1 MPSSGTV
8 DLAIGLVFVFG
19 VTAALSSAVTEMI
32 ARFLGLRGAY
42 LLSGLRELVDSGN
55 QILDLTKVKTDYT
68 DMRSMIQNRMQP
80 PDPQQTGEAQAQS
93 EPAPGSTAQA
103 ESAPGN
109 QPDQAETTPAGGTAQ
124 SQATPASGTAQGEAP
139 SASNTAQ
146 AQAPPAANTA
156 QAQAPPATAALLGG
170 PILGSQGM
178 AGQISDRNLVL
189 APTKQPNRPAKLT
202 APAGSRNPW
211 GMWRDRRS
219 LPSYIAARS
228 FSDAVIDLV
237 VPNAADETTM
247 PAIHRSVNALPDG
260 WPLKPS
266 LLALLKDAGDDVV
279 RFRAAVEHWYSDHMD
294 RVSGW
299 YKRYVAKITLVV
311 GAVLVV
317 LFNVN
322 TLTIGR
328 TLFSDSTVNSAVST
342 VAANTTNCSGNE
354 RACLSD
360 LQARLSAASTA
371 GLPIGWGT
379 VRDCAPPATP
389 CNWLDDRGIF
399 SRHGSSGWQLVLVLA
414 GFLISI
420 IAMVPGAQFWF
431 GLLTK
436 VGSFRATGPRPQP
449 PATLL

>member
-19 VTAALSSAVTEMI
+19 VTAALSSAVTELI

-55 QILDLTKVKTDYT
+55 QVLDLTRVKTDYT
-68 DMRSMIQNRMQP
+68 DMRAMIGNRMQAPEARPTDGAP
-80 PDPQQTGEAQAQS
+80 P
-93 EPAPGSTAQA
+93 
-103 ESAPGN
+103 
-109 QPDQAETTPAGGTAQ
+109 
-124 SQATPASGTAQGEAP
+124 
-139 SASNTAQ
+139 ASNTAQ
-146 AQAPPAANTA
+146 APTDGAPPASNTA
-156 QAQAPPATAALLGG
+156 QAPAPPASNTAQAPTPPATAALLGG

-219 LPSYIAARS
+219 LPSYIPARS

-237 VPNAADETTM
+237 VPDTADETTM
-247 PAIHRSVNALPDG
+247 PAIHRSVNALPDA

-342 VAANTTNCSGNE
+342 VAANTTNCASDE
-354 RACLSD
+354 QACLSD

-371 GLPIGWGT
+371 GLPIGWST
-379 VRDCAPPATP
+379 VRDCVPPDTR
-389 CNWLDDRGIF
+389 CNWLDERGVF

-414 GFLISI
+414 GFLISM

-436 VGSFRATGPRPQP
+436 VGSFRATGPRPKP
-449 PATLL
+449 PASLL

>member
-68 DMRSMIQNRMQP
+68 DMRSMIQNRMSP
-80 PDPQQTGEAQAQS
+80 PEAS
-93 EPAPGSTAQA
+93 TTDGAPPVT
-103 ESAPGN
+103 
-109 QPDQAETTPAGGTAQ
+109 
-124 SQATPASGTAQGEAP
+124 
-139 SASNTAQ
+139 NTAQ
-146 AQAPPAANTA
+146 AQTPPVTNTA
-156 QAQAPPATAALLGG
+156 QAQTPPVTNTAQAQTPPATAALLGG

-178 AGQISDRNLVL
+178 AGQISNRNLVL

-219 LPSYIAARS
+219 LPSYITARS

-237 VPNAADETTM
+237 VPDTADETTM
-247 PAIHRSVNALPDG
+247 PTIHRSVNALPDG

-279 RFRAAVEHWYSDHMD
+279 RFRAGVEHWYSDHMD

-299 YKRYVAKITLVV
+299 YKRYVARITLLV

-317 LFNVN
+317 AFNVN

-342 VAANTTNCSGNE
+342 VAANATNCSSDE
-354 RACLSD
+354 QSCLSD

-379 VRDCAPPATP
+379 VRDCVPPDTR
-389 CNWLDDRGIF
+389 CNWLDERGVF
-399 SRHGSSGWQLVLVLA
+399 SRHGSSAWELLLVLA
-414 GFLISI
+414 GFLISM

-436 VGSFRATGPRPQP
+436 VGSFRSTGPRPKP

>member
-1 MPSSGTV
+1 MLSSGTV

-19 VTAALSSAVTEMI
+19 VTAALSSAVTELI
-32 ARFLGLRGAY
+32 ARFVGLRGAY
-42 LLSGLRELVDSGN
+42 LLSGLHELVDSGN
-55 QILDLTKVKTDYT
+55 QILDLTRVKTDYA
-68 DMRSMIQNRMQP
+68 DMRAMIQTRMQTP
-80 PDPQQTGEAQAQS
+80 EAPSTDGAR
-93 EPAPGSTAQA
+93 AATGSTAQDETPTA
-103 ESAPGN
+103 TGHTQDEITPGS
-109 QPDQAETTPAGGTAQ
+109 TTT
-124 SQATPASGTAQGEAP
+124 
-139 SASNTAQ
+139 Q
-146 AQAPPAANTA
+146 AQAPPATNTT

-178 AGQISDRNLVL
+178 AGQISDRNLML
-189 APTKQPNRPAKLT
+189 SPTKPNYPAKLT
-202 APAGSRNPW
+202 APAARRNPW
-211 GMWRDRRS
+211 GMWRDRRT
-219 LPSYIAARS
+219 LPSYIPARS

-237 VPNAADETTM
+237 VPDTADQTTM
-247 PAIHRSVNALPDG
+247 DTIHRSVNALPDV

-279 RFRAAVEHWYSDHMD
+279 RFRGAVEHWYEDHMD
-294 RVSGW
+294 RVTGW
-299 YKRYVAKITLVV
+299 YKRYVARITLLV

-317 LFNVN
+317 AFNVN

-342 VAANTTNCSGNE
+342 VAANATNCSSDE
-354 RACLSD
+354 QSCLSD

-379 VRDCAPPATP
+379 VRDCVPPDTR
-389 CNWLDDRGIF
+389 CNWLDERGVF
-399 SRHGSSGWQLVLVLA
+399 SRHGSSAWELLLVLA
-414 GFLISI
+414 GFLISM

-436 VGSFRATGPRPQP
+436 VGSFRSTGPRPKP

>member
-1 MPSSGTV
+1 MPISGTV

-19 VTAALSSAVTEMI
+19 ATAALSSAVTELI
-32 ARFLGLRGAY
+32 ARFVGLRGAY

-55 QILDLTKVKTDYT
+55 QVLDLTRAKTDYT
-68 DMRSMIQNRMQP
+68 DMRAMIQNRMLAP
-80 PDPQQTGEAQAQS
+80 EAQETAGTQ
-93 EPAPGSTAQA
+93 ATPGSTAQG
-103 ESAPGN
+103 E
-109 QPDQAETTPAGGTAQ
+109 TPAGSGPAQ
-124 SQATPASGTAQGEAP
+124 DETPPGSG
-139 SASNTAQ
+139 
-146 AQAPPAANTA
+146 TA

-178 AGQISDRNLVL
+178 AGQISDRCLML
-189 APTKQPNRPAKLT
+189 APTKPNCPARLT
-202 APAGSRNPW
+202 APAARRNPW

-219 LPSYIAARS
+219 LPSYIPARS

-237 VPNAADETTM
+237 VPDTADQTTM
-247 PAIHRSVNALPDG
+247 PTIHRSVNALPDV
-260 WPLKPS
+260 WPLKAS

-299 YKRYVAKITLVV
+299 YKRYVAKITLTV

-317 LFNVN
+317 AFNVN

-328 TLFSDSTVNSAVST
+328 TLYSDSTVNSAVST
-342 VAANTTNCSGNE
+342 VAANATNCSRDE
-354 RACLSD
+354 QACLSD

-371 GLPIGWGT
+371 GLPVGWGT
-379 VRDCAPPATP
+379 VRDCVPPDTR
-389 CNWLDDRGIF
+389 CNWLDERGIF

-436 VGSFRATGPRPQP
+436 VGSFRATGPRPKP
-449 PATLL
+449 PAPLL

>member
-19 VTAALSSAVTEMI
+19 VTAALSSAVTELI

-55 QILDLTKVKTDYT
+55 QVLDLTRVKTDYT
-68 DMRSMIQNRMQP
+68 DTRAMIGNRMQAP
-80 PDPQQTGEAQAQS
+80 EARPTDGAL
-93 EPAPGSTAQA
+93 PATDTAQA
-103 ESAPGN
+103 P
-109 QPDQAETTPAGGTAQ
+109 TPPATDTAQ
-124 SQATPASGTAQGEAP
+124 APTDGAPPAT
-139 SASNTAQ
+139 NTAQ
-146 AQAPPAANTA
+146 APT
-156 QAQAPPATAALLGG
+156 PPATAALLGG

-202 APAGSRNPW
+202 APTGSRNPW

-219 LPSYIAARS
+219 LPSYIPARS

-237 VPNAADETTM
+237 VPDTADETTM
-247 PAIHRSVNALPDG
+247 PTIHRSVNALPDG

-342 VAANTTNCSGNE
+342 VAANTTNCASDE
-354 RACLSD
+354 QACLSD

-371 GLPIGWGT
+371 GLPIGWST
-379 VRDCAPPATP
+379 VRDCVPPDTR
-389 CNWLDDRGIF
+389 CNWLDERGVF

-414 GFLISI
+414 GFLISM

-436 VGSFRATGPRPQP
+436 VGSFRATGPRPKP
-449 PATLL
+449 PASLL

>member
-1 MPSSGTV
+1 MLSSGTV

-19 VTAALSSAVTEMI
+19 VTAALSSAVTELI
-32 ARFLGLRGAY
+32 ARFVGLRGAY
-42 LLSGLRELVDSGN
+42 LLSGLHELVDSGN
-55 QILDLTKVKTDYT
+55 QILDLTRVKTDYA
-68 DMRSMIQNRMQP
+68 DMRAMIQTRMQTP
-80 PDPQQTGEAQAQS
+80 EAPSTNGAR
-93 EPAPGSTAQA
+93 AATGSTAQ
-103 ESAPGN
+103 G
-109 QPDQAETTPAGGTAQ
+109 ETPTATGDAQDETPPATGT
-124 SQATPASGTAQGEAP
+124 T
-139 SASNTAQ
+139 
-146 AQAPPAANTA
+146 QAPPAVSTTQAPPASSTA
-156 QAQAPPATAALLGG
+156 PAQAPPATAALLGG

-178 AGQISDRNLVL
+178 AGQISDRNLML
-189 APTKQPNRPAKLT
+189 TPTKPNYPAKVT
-202 APAGSRNPW
+202 ASAARRNPW
-211 GMWRDRRS
+211 GMWRDRRT
-219 LPSYIAARS
+219 LPSYIPARS

-237 VPNAADETTM
+237 VPDTADQTTM
-247 PAIHRSVNALPDG
+247 DSIHRSVNALPDV

-279 RFRAAVEHWYSDHMD
+279 RFRGAVEHWYEDHMD

-299 YKRYVAKITLVV
+299 YKRYVARITLLV

-317 LFNVN
+317 AFNVN

-342 VAANTTNCSGNE
+342 VAANTTNCSQDEQG
-354 RACLSD
+354 CLSD

-379 VRDCAPPATP
+379 VRDCVPPDTR
-389 CNWLDDRGIF
+389 CNWLDERGVF

-414 GFLISI
+414 GFLISM

-436 VGSFRATGPRPQP
+436 VGSFRATGPKPQP
-449 PATLL
+449 PLPLL

>member
-19 VTAALSSAVTEMI
+19 VTAALSSAVTELI

-42 LLSGLRELVDSGN
+42 LLSGLRELVDSGD
-55 QILDLTKVKTDYT
+55 QVLDLTRVKTDYT
-68 DMRSMIQNRMQP
+68 DMRAMIQNRMQP
-80 PDPQQTGEAQAQS
+80 PEVAQTDETS
-93 EPAPGSTAQA
+93 PGAS
-103 ESAPGN
+103 
-109 QPDQAETTPAGGTAQ
+109 TAQ
-124 SQATPASGTAQGEAP
+124 SQAPQAS
-139 SASNTAQ
+139 SAT
-146 AQAPPAANTA
+146 

-189 APTKQPNRPAKLT
+189 SPTKPNHPAKLT
-202 APAGSRNPW
+202 APAAHRNPW

-219 LPSYIAARS
+219 LPSYIPARS

-237 VPNAADETTM
+237 VPDTADQTTM
-247 PAIHRSVNALPDG
+247 PTIHRSVNALPDV

-279 RFRAAVEHWYSDHMD
+279 RFRAAVEHWYEDHMD

-299 YKRYVAKITLVV
+299 YKRYVAKITLAAA
-311 GAVLVV
+311 AVLVV

-328 TLFSDSTVNSAVST
+328 TLYSDSTVNSAVST
-342 VAANTTNCSGNE
+342 VAANATDAGACSRNE
-354 RACLSD
+354 QACLSD

-371 GLPIGWGT
+371 GLPVGWGT
-379 VRDCAPPATP
+379 VRDCVPPDTR
-389 CNWLDDRGIF
+389 CNWLDERGVF

-414 GFLISI
+414 GFLISM

-436 VGSFRATGPRPQP
+436 VGSFRSTGPRPKP
-449 PATLL
+449 PLPLL